1 MSFAEIEE
9 DGRIQSA
16 GMEERNIWAERRAIR
31 LPGNTKKA
39 KRAREAPENY
49 THRISLR
56 RKKNMYGLINM
67 HTTKINIPR
76 AQLYSCQYSI
86 A

>member
-1 MSFAEIEE
+1 M
-9 DGRIQSA
+9 
-16 GMEERNIWAERRAIR
+16 GMFGMIAKWKTSTASVERCQ
-31 LPGNTKKA
+31 LDTCNTKKA